1 MTGKIEVLNF
11 TSPNSKPV
19 NVDAVK
25 FKAAKAALV
34 AASPLSPPGKKI
46 ADIHVKAKE
55 LLPQDLFPAGA
66 TSGWWFKCVQL
77 DMEAR
82 GEMKRSSTSPLH
94 LWLTKK
100 EN

>member
-11 TSPNSKPV
+11 TSPDNKPV
-19 NVDAVK
+19 NVDAAK
-25 FKAAKAALV
+25 FHAAKAAFV
-34 AASPLSPPGKKI
+34 AAAPSSPPGMKI
-46 ADIHVKAKE
+46 ADIQLTAKT
-55 LLPQDLFPAGA
+55 LLPDDLFPGGA
-66 TSGWWFKCVQL
+66 TAGWWFKCVQL

-100 EN
+100 EK